1 MKSIITFI
9 LSFAFSS
16 IITAQV
22 KVPAAVE
29 AALKQNFPTVEKPLW
44 DKENAHEYEAEF
56 MLKGVKTSANFS
68 DTGKWLE
75 TEMEITATALPK
87 KVADAFHAKYAG
99 AEITGA
105 AKIETADNKI
115 KYEAE
120 FKTNGKK
127 QEVLFDADGNLLKQ

>member
-1 MKSIITFI
+1 MSMFCIACTSTIY
-9 LSFAFSS
+9 S
-16 IITAQV
+16 QV

-29 AALKQNFPTVEKPLW
+29 AALKQKFPTVEKPLW

-56 MLKGVKTSANFS
+56 MLKGVKISANFS
-68 DTGKWLE
+68 DAGKWLE
-75 TEMEITATALPK
+75 TETEITVTALPK
-87 KVADAFHAKYAG
+87 KVADAFQAKYAG

-127 QEVLFDADGNLLKQ
+127 QEVLFDADGNLVKQ